1 MLTAASKNS
10 KEEISK
16 GSFFSA
22 VYIGIFADI

>member
-1 MLTAASKNS
+1 MLAAASKNS

-22 VYIGIFADI
+22 EYIGIFADI